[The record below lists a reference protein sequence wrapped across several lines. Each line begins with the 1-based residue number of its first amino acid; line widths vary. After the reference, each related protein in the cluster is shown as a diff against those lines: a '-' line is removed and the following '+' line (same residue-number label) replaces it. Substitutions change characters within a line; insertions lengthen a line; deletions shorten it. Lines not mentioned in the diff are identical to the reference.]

1 MGIDQSSKNPDSRY
15 FALALSTEIPGLYR
29 YARSITGSNEEAED
43 LVGDTIV
50 RAMERAEQYR
60 NEASLKT
67 WLHSILYHLAIDR
80 ARHNAHEISVED
92 VETLWRDDSYS
103 VNAEEVAERAES
115 ADELR
120 EALIHLPHHYRSA
133 VVLHDGEGFS
143 ANEIADVLGISLSAA
158 KQRIRRGRMMLVS
171 ALSRQEERRIANVGV
186 PLGCW
191 DAREKVSSYIDG
203 ELDPSQRASLE
214 DHLARC
220 ATCPPLYQAL
230 AGTTVSLD
238 RLHDPDN
245 VIPATLADRVR
256 RYLDLDHTH
265 GTINPTKE

>member
-1 MGIDQSSKNPDSRY
+1 MEIEQSNQNPDSQY
-15 FALALSTEIPGLYR
+15 FIMALSTEIPGLYR
-29 YARSITGSNEEAED
+29 YAHSITGSKEEAED

-50 RAMERAEQYR
+50 RAIERAEQYR

-80 ARHNAHEISVED
+80 ARHNAHEISVKD
-92 VETLWRDDSYS
+92 VEILWRDDSYS
-103 VNAEEVAERAES
+103 VNAEAVAERAES

-120 EALIHLPHHYRSA
+120 EALIHLPHHYRNA

-143 ANEIADVLGISLSAA
+143 ANEVAAILDISLPAA

-171 ALSRQEERRIANVGV
+171 ALARQEERRAANVGV

-191 DAREKVSSYIDG
+191 DAREQISSYIDG
-203 ELDPSQRASLE
+203 ELDSSERAMLE
-214 DHLARC
+214 AHLAKC

-230 AGTTVSLD
+230 AGTTVSLG
-238 RLHDPDN
+238 RLHDPN
-245 VIPATLADRVR
+245 TVIPATLADRIR
-256 RYLDLDHTH
+256 RYLYSDQAHRTMNR
-265 GTINPTKE
+265 GRE